1 MEHWRKQ
8 IVLVALIVFVV
19 SFTASIGF
27 LCLFHADT
35 RMGRTQAP
43 VVSYMT
49 LGGPFVLSV
58 DSGFRKRY
66 VHFDM
71 VIQVKDKRMAD
82 MIWSKK
88 SKIRDAVL
96 VFFSSKN
103 ESYFLS
109 ENVLSRIK
117 EDAASVIRSV
127 LKNQSVEIKSEDI
140 LVESFVLA

>member
-1 MEHWRKQ
+1 
-8 IVLVALIVFVV
+8 
-19 SFTASIGF
+19 
-27 LCLFHADT
+27 
-35 RMGRTQAP
+35 
-43 VVSYMT
+43 
-49 LGGPFVLSV
+49 
-58 DSGFRKRY
+58 
-66 VHFDM
+66 
-71 VIQVKDKRMAD
+71 VKDKRMAD

-117 EDAASVIRSV
+117 EDAASVIRAV
-127 LKNQSVEIKSEDI
+127 LKNQSIEIKSEDI